1 MALMKSSKPKKQR
14 KQHYTMQLHKRQ
26 KAFAAHLSK
35 ELRKELGRRSLEI
48 RKDDKVKVMRGKH
61 TGKTGKVVD
70 VRRKKIQVF
79 IEKITVKK
87 TDGREVGIPF
97 RPSNLLLIEVARD
110 DKERVKG
117 KSMAKENKE
126 TAKSGKEASKKEAEK
141 KETVKSTDKKEK
153 K

>member
-14 KQHYTMQLHKRQ
+14 KQHFTMPLHKRQ

-61 TGKTGKVVD
+61 RGKSGKVVN
-70 VRRKKIQVF
+70 VNRKKIQVF

-87 TDGREVGIPF
+87 TDGREIGIPF
-97 RPSNLLLIEVARD
+97 RPSNLLLIEIARD
-110 DKERVKG
+110 DKERMKG
-117 KSMAKENKE
+117 KIVAKEI
-126 TAKSGKEASKKEAEK
+126 KEAAKKEI
-141 KETVKSTDKKEK
+141 VKSTDKKEK